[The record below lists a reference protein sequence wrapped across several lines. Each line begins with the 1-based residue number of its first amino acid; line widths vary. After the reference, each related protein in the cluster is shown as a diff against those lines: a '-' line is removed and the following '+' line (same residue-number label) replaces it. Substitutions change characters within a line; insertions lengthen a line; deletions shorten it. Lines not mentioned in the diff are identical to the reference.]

1 MMSCGGD
8 HTENKKNS
16 PLKRL
21 ANILRVMKRP
31 ITAIDS
37 EFQTRDKQPYGPR
50 GYDSPCRRQVTPKSQ
65 APVII
70 RQFVVDAVS
79 FAIHVGSLTLHSR
92 RQTEFS
98 DAASC
103 FPQKESRCS
112 GLTCVKILSLYMHF
126 SADRNQRRKHAMDKP
141 ILIFT

>member
-1 MMSCGGD
+1 MMSRGGD
-8 HTENKKNS
+8 HSENKQNL

-21 ANILRVMKRP
+21 ASILRVMKRP

-50 GYDSPCRRQVTPKSQ
+50 RYDSPCRRQVTPKSQ

-79 FAIHVGSLTLHSR
+79 FVVHLGSLTLHSR
-92 RQTEFS
+92 GQTEFS
-98 DAASC
+98 DLCKLLSPIRIPTVRQCARSA
-103 FPQKESRCS
+103 S

-126 SADRNQRRKHAMDKP
+126 SADRNQR
-141 ILIFT
+141 